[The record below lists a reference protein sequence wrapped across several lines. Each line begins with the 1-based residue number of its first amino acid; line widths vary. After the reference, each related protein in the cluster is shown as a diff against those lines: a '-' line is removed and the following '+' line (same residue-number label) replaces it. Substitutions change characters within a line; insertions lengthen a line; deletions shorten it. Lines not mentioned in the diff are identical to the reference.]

1 MAVKAPKAKAA
12 AKKARIPA
20 KKAGGRR
27 AAEGQLAAPL
37 HYCSAPPAPVLE
49 LTPEVAANPSR
60 QRAIIVSANKWMN
73 HTVLHYAFF
82 KSGRWKVPPEQAAV
96 IRKAFQQWQDV
107 PIGVQLVEVDSLREA
122 EIRIGFLL
130 RDGSWSYVG
139 RDVLHIPV
147 NERTMS
153 FGWRLDRDDYGL
165 TTAIHEIGHTLG
177 MPHEHQNPF
186 AGIVWNEEAVYE
198 HLGGPPN
205 NWPRET
211 TFHNVLRKLDS
222 AEVSGSNWD
231 PDSIMEY
238 QFPAGLIVE
247 PAGYRNGIFPP
258 GTLSPLDKTWAS
270 TWYPAAGRTRAPGR
284 SQPQLRVNE
293 AVTADLAAGQQVD
306 YVLRVDETRRY
317 TVGTFGATD
326 TVLALFEEV
335 DGEPRFL
342 AGDDDSG
349 TDRIAT
355 ITHRLRPG
363 RTYYVR
369 MRVVY
374 KGTRGTVTLMYW

>member
-1 MAVKAPKAKAA
+1 MALRAPKAKP
-12 AKKARIPA
+12 AKKARVPA

-27 AAEGQLAAPL
+27 AAAKEATAPL
-37 HYCSAPPAPVLE
+37 NYCSAPPPSVVEFA
-49 LTPEVAANPSR
+49 PEVAANPSR
-60 QRAIIVSANKWMN
+60 QRAIIAAARKWMN
-73 HTVLHYAFF
+73 NTVLHYAFF
-82 KSGRWKVPPEQAAV
+82 KTGPWKVPPEQAAV
-96 IRKAFQQWQDV
+96 IRKAFQQWLNL
-107 PIGVQLVEVDSLREA
+107 PIGLQFAEVDRLSEA
-122 EIRIGFLL
+122 EVRIGFML

-139 RDVLHIPV
+139 RDILGIPV

-153 FGWRLDRDDYGL
+153 FGWKLDQNAYGL

-186 AGIVWNEEAVYE
+186 AGIVWNEEAVYDY
-198 HLGGPPN
+198 LGGPPN

-211 TFHNVLRKLDS
+211 TFNNVLRKLNPAD
-222 AEVSGSNWD
+222 VSGSNWD

-247 PAGYRNGIFPP
+247 PAAYRNGIFPP
-258 GTLSPLDKTWAS
+258 GTLSPLDKPWAA
-270 TWYPAAGRTRAPGR
+270 TWYPAARRTRAAGPTV
-284 SQPQLRVNE
+284 PQLRVNQ
-293 AVTADLAAGQQVD
+293 AVTVDLDTGQQVD
-306 YVLRVDETRRY
+306 YVLRVDETRNY
-317 TVGTFGATD
+317 TVGTFGAAD

-349 TDRIAT
+349 TDRSAA

-363 RTYYVR
+363 RTYFVR
-369 MRVVY
+369 MRLVY
-374 KGTRGTVTLMYW
+374 KGTRGTVTLMCW